1 MIYTARKN
9 GQTRRFSD
17 ADGKPIL
24 AYYRRRCWRI
34 TAELGKLKER
44 PRPALRIKE
53 KPIERRERRL
63 FTTKKGGKDVTK
75 AVNQ

>member
-9 GQTRRFSD
+9 GQIRRFSD

-34 TAELGKLKER
+34 TAQLGKLKER
-44 PRPALRIKE
+44 PHPAPQG
-53 KPIERRERRL
+53 KPTERRERHL
-63 FTTKKGGKDVTK
+63 YT
-75 AVNQ
+75 